1 MNPRRF
7 RLVTAAFAIASLAL
21 TALPTSCSSPDSG
34 TGGKRI
40 ALTAVVVGSPG
51 ATSSFATSSGWTVT
65 LSKALLATG
74 PLYYYDGATIFSDAA
89 PSRLGSPRPWSPLDE
104 LRRALSIK
112 SAHAHPGHY
121 VPGNARGQFLT
132 STSVDLRTETALG
145 DGDGVTGIVRSA
157 TFSFGSPAAGPF
169 AGELGAHVAVLEGR
183 ATKGSDERA
192 FRAEIDAADLTNE
205 ENALAVEGCPFQE
218 IEMTSDGT
226 VTVTLAVEPWFDQV
240 EFDSLPASD
249 DGAPV
254 VMPAATIGRKELVRG
269 MKAGIGYTFAYRA
282 K

>member
-1 MNPRRF
+1 MNLRRRCF
-7 RLVTAAFAIASLAL
+7 VTAAFALAAL
-21 TALPTSCSSPDSG
+21 SALPTACSSDDSG

-40 ALTAVVVGSPG
+40 TLTATVVGSPG
-51 ATSSFATSSGWTVT
+51 ATAPFATEAGWTVT

-74 PLYYYDGATIFSDAA
+74 PLYYYDGATIFSYAT
-89 PSRLGSPRPWSPLDE
+89 PSPRPWSPLDE

-112 SAHAHPGHY
+112 TAHAHPGHY

-132 STSVDLRTETALG
+132 STSVDLRTETVLG

-157 TFSFGSPAAGPF
+157 TFSFGSPASGPLS
-169 AGELGAHVAVLEGR
+169 GELGAHVAVLEGR
-183 ATKGSDERA
+183 ATKGADERV

-218 IEMTSDGT
+218 TEMTSDGT

-240 EFDSLPASD
+240 EFDSLPASE

-254 VMPAATIGRKELVRG
+254 VMPAAAIGRKELVRG